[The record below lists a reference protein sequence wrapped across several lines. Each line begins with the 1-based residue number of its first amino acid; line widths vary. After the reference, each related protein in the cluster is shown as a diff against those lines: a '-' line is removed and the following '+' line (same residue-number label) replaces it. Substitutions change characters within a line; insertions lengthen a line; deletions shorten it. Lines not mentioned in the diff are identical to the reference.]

1 MFSAS
6 IILTWFMYVSSSLYF
21 QFLSVS
27 NIGIFSFQD
36 QSTLYDWDEKTQG
49 LILSSFYWG
58 YVLTHLPGGILA
70 EKFGGKYSLGLGV
83 LSTALFTLI
92 TPWVIIWT
100 GGNWKALVAL
110 RIIEGFGEVS
120 VKKLF

>member
-1 MFSAS
+1 
-6 IILTWFMYVSSSLYF
+6 MYVSSSLYF